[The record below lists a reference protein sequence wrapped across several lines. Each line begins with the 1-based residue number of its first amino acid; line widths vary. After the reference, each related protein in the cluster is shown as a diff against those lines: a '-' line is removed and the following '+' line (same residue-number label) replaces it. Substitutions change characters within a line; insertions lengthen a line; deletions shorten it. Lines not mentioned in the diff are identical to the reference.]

1 MFTPEAVHTLV
12 LLLVCCCRWLSK
24 RLPLPLLLTHLQAG
38 QAVKEDEVIAQI
50 ETDKVTIDIKAPSAG
65 TLEQLL
71 VKPSDTVVAGQVV
84 AVVGAG
90 AAGAAPAAA
99 ATAQAAAPA
108 PPASPTA
115 PSSPHHER
123 VPMIR
128 FPPRVTPT
136 GARISDLPASQ
147 YDAAV
152 AEATAASFGSTAAP
166 AAASAAA
173 SAPAPEPS
181 RAAAPLPPPA
191 AKVAPPPT
199 TKNKLTFVTRPDGRG
214 GPPRRPLTARELE
227 LINLGGAW

>member
-1 MFTPEAVHTLV
+1 M
-12 LLLVCCCRWLSK
+12 C
-24 RLPLPLLLTHLQAG
+24 LPLPLLLTHLQAG

-71 VKPSDTVVAGQVV
+71 IKPTDTVVAGQVV

-90 AAGAAPAAA
+90 AAPAAA
-99 ATAQAAAPA
+99 TTARAAATA
-108 PPASPTA
+108 PPASPVAAST
-115 PSSPHHER
+115 SDHGR

-128 FPPRVTPT
+128 FPPRVTLA

-147 YDAAV
+147 YDAAM
-152 AEATAASFGSTAAP
+152 AEATAATAGSTAAAAPAAAP
-166 AAASAAA
+166 AAASAL
-173 SAPAPEPS
+173 APEPS
-181 RAAAPLPPPA
+181 KAAAPLPPPA
-191 AKVAPPPT
+191 AKVAAPPT
-199 TKNKLTFVTRPDGRG
+199 SKNKLPFVTRPDGRG